1 MRSSAGKS
9 DQAID
14 PIMEFLHLLD
24 WRSVCFGTLH
34 ESVHLYDELR
44 RRQNG
49 LLRFNV
55 KRPDLRF
62 KVSES
67 CEL

>member
-9 DQAID
+9 DQ
-14 PIMEFLHLLD
+14 PINPGMEFLHLLD
-24 WRSVCFGTLH
+24 WRSMCFGILH
-34 ESVHLYDELR
+34 EAVHLYDELR

-49 LLRFNV
+49 LLRFDV

-62 KVSES
+62 EVSET
-67 CEL
+67 CEW